1 MAHTF
6 LQADAYYLFAQ
17 MDNTPKIIEVGPYW
31 NDHTTCVPID
41 TETINNVR
49 IAQGHHERVV
59 TAMVFT
65 DLPTMQTWMT
75 NIVTGK
81 QIGRAHV

>member
-17 MDNTPKIIEVGPYW
+17 MENTPKAIELGPSQI
-31 NDHTTCVPID
+31 DHHSCVPID

-49 IAQGHHERVV
+49 IAQGHPERVV

-75 NIVTGK
+75 NNGFNPDDYPV
-81 QIGRAHV
+81 Q